1 MTKYKVFTPNA
12 NKKVEFTKEELE
24 KLLNEVYNEG
34 YTDGKASNWTIGY
47 GDIITQPYTKVT
59 SNSGITLKPN
69 TNTDTITFNTT
80 NTDGTT
86 SKLAYA
92 PSDNVTINKINT

>member
-1 MTKYKVFTPNA
+1 MTKYKVFIPNA

-47 GDIITQPYTKVT
+47 GDVITSPYTKITCNGSTIKSTVDT
-59 SNSGITLKPN
+59 S
-69 TNTDTITFNTT
+69 TFNTT
-80 NTDGTT
+80 NTAGTT
-86 SKLAYA
+86 SKLAYT
-92 PSDNVTINKINT
+92 PSENITINKMNS

>member
-34 YTDGKASNWTIGY
+34 YTDGKASDWTVSY
-47 GDIITQPYTKVT
+47 GSVTTWPYASVT
-59 SNSGITLKPN
+59 SNGEAIKPLSSS
-69 TNTDTITFNTT
+69 IMLNTT
-80 NTDGTT
+80 EILDTT
-86 SKLAYA
+86 SKIAH
-92 PSDNVTINKINT
+92 SSSNGITSNKNNT

>member
-47 GDIITQPYTKVT
+47 GDVITWPYTKVT
-59 SNSGITLKPN
+59 SNSGLTLKPN

-80 NTDGTT
+80 TTDGTA

-92 PSDNVTINKINT
+92 PSDNVTINKIST

>member
-47 GDIITQPYTKVT
+47 GDVIT
-59 SNSGITLKPN
+59 
-69 TNTDTITFNTT
+69 
-80 NTDGTT
+80 
-86 SKLAYA
+86 
-92 PSDNVTINKINT
+92 

>member
-47 GDIITQPYTKVT
+47 GYGDVITWPYTKVT
-59 SNSGITLKPN
+59 SNGITLKP
-69 TNTDTITFNTT
+69 NTDTITFNTT

-92 PSDNVTINKINT
+92 PSDNVTINKIST

>member
-47 GDIITQPYTKVT
+47 GDVTTWPYTTVT
-59 SNSGITLKPN
+59 SNSGITPKPN
-69 TNTDTITFNTT
+69 NDVITLNTT
-80 NTDGTT
+80 NTNGTT
-86 SKLAYA
+86 SKFAYA
-92 PSDNVTINKINT
+92 PSDNVTINKIST

>member
-12 NKKVEFTKEELE
+12 NKKVEFTKEQLE

-47 GDIITQPYTKVT
+47 GDTITWPYTTIT
-59 SNSGITLKPN
+59 SNGGITLKP
-69 TNTDTITFNTT
+69 NTDTITFNTT

-92 PSDNVTINKINT
+92 PSDDVTINKIST

>member
-47 GDIITQPYTKVT
+47 GDVITQPYTK
-59 SNSGITLKPN
+59 ITCNGSMIKP
-69 TNTDTITFNTT
+69 TEDAITFNTT
-80 NTDGTT
+80 NTSGTT
-86 SKLAYA
+86 SKLAYT
-92 PSDNVTINKINT
+92 PSENITINKMNS